1 MTNETGL
8 QFQKPTIKELEDL
21 LKSEDDTPVI
31 ITPDGKVKRI
41 GEPDLLEQIDMS
53 HAEIIR
59 RARNEGL
66 EEAAK
71 FVDALA
77 IRKAGGHGQT
87 SYSRMLEETA
97 YFIRS
102 RISGG
107 RSDVP

>member
-66 EEAAK
+66 EESREKLAAFMLK
-71 FVDALA
+71 HSMAT
-77 IRKAGGHGQT
+77 GHGET
-87 SYSRMLEETA
+87 IEDLLSELEWQIKEL
-97 YFIRS
+97 RK
-102 RISGG
+102 
-107 RSDVP
+107 